1 MIRRPILTL
10 PRLLLVPLLAITGLL
25 RAGAQDENPGHQ
37 RTQEIPLQQ
46 GWNAVYLEVEPADTA
61 PAKVFQGLPVD
72 RVATLFQNPSTNQFV
87 TDPGVE
93 LFKGSGWGVWYAPGL
108 PEAFLKSLDAIEGNR
123 AYLVHARSAVSW
135 KVSGR
140 VTGAL
145 TKWQPDAFNLV
156 GFPVRAVGGPTFAQF
171 FAGSDA
177 HRGQT
182 IYRLVDGR
190 WKQVLQPSSETMR
203 SGESF
208 WIRCEGASDFQGPLG
223 VETATSQGLM
233 LTQGTSEV
241 VLRNRC
247 PHPLGATVHHVA
259 GDALP
264 LPLSIIVRS
273 YGNPAAPVQPVAARM
288 PAGAW
293 EQPLPPL
300 EIGAAL
306 AIPLE
311 CRSAE
316 LLRPRQGSLLKITT
330 DLGTETWIPLSGFRN
345 DLGN

>member
-1 MIRRPILTL
+1 M
-10 PRLLLVPLLAITGLL
+10 TGS
-25 RAGAQDENPGHQ
+25 
-37 RTQEIPLQQ
+37 
-46 GWNAVYLEVEPADTA
+46 
-61 PAKVFQGLPVD
+61 AK
-72 RVATLFQNPSTNQFV
+72 R
-87 TDPGVE
+87 
-93 LFKGSGWGVWYAPGL
+93 
-108 PEAFLKSLDAIEGNR
+108 
-123 AYLVHARSAVSW
+123 
-135 KVSGR
+135 
-140 VTGAL
+140 
-145 TKWQPDAFNLV
+145 WQPDAFNLV

-177 HRGQT
+177 HRGET

-190 WKQVLQPSSETMR
+190 WKKVLQPASETLR
-203 SGESF
+203 SGEAF
-208 WIRCEGASDFQGPLG
+208 WIHCKGASDFQGPLQ
-223 VETATSQGLM
+223 VETASSEGLM

-241 VLRNRC
+241 VLRNHC
-247 PHPLGATVHHVA
+247 PHPLSATVHHVA

-264 LPLSIIVRS
+264 LPLSIIVRA

-293 EQPLPPL
+293 EQVLPPL

-330 DLGTETWIPLSGFRN
+330 DLGTETWIPLTGFRN

>member
-1 MIRRPILTL
+1 MAIAG
-10 PRLLLVPLLAITGLL
+10 LV
-25 RAGAQDENPGHQ
+25 RVGAQDEIPGHL
-37 RTQEIPLQQ
+37 RNQEIQLQQ
-46 GWNAVYLEVEPADTA
+46 GWNAVFLEVEPADTA
-61 PAKVFQGLPVD
+61 PAKVFEGLPVD

-93 LFKGSGWGVWYAPGL
+93 LFKGSGWGVWYEPGL

-123 AYLVHARSAVSW
+123 AYLVHAKSAITW

-156 GFPVRAVGGPTFAQF
+156 GFPVQAVGGPTFAQF
-171 FAGSDA
+171 FAGSDG

-182 IYRLVDGR
+182 IYRLVGGR
-190 WKQVLQPSSETMR
+190 WKKVLQPSSETLR

-208 WIRCEGASDFQGPLG
+208 WIHCKGASDFQGPLQ
-223 VETATSQGLM
+223 VETASSQGLM
-233 LTQGTSEV
+233 LSQGASEV
-241 VLRNRC
+241 ILRNRC
-247 PHPLGATVHHVA
+247 PHPLTATVHHVA
-259 GDALP
+259 GDTLP

-273 YGNPAAPVQPVAARM
+273 YGNPAAPVQTVEARR

-293 EQPLPPL
+293 EQALPPL

-330 DLGTETWIPLSGFRN
+330 DLGTETWIPLSGFRD